1 MATILVGTLFENV
14 YIRMTTENASIVFKF
29 ANKRKFVSEI
39 LMQVMRKKNCRY
51 VSQGLTDS
59 ELKLIL

>member
-39 LMQVMRKKNCRY
+39 LM
-51 VSQGLTDS
+51 
-59 ELKLIL
+59 